1 MREKITIPAS
11 QQVRQIPWRTSLGF
25 LLLIAHVAAAEV
37 VKIDVQRRDD
47 AGTHERVIGRVHFAI
62 DPRLPANRAIA
73 DIDLAPKMPREG
85 RVLLGPPVLQ
95 AKTRR
100 PSARQRVPRGR
111 QSRPRSVPRD
121 HERRS
126 TARPLAQSRGISAT
140 DSFSSRDSPWH
151 SLAGSSTSSRP
162 RV

>member
-73 DIDLAPKMPREG
+73 DIRL
-85 RVLLGPPVLQ
+85 
-95 AKTRR
+95 T
-100 PSARQRVPRGR
+100 
-111 QSRPRSVPRD
+111 
-121 HERRS
+121 RS
-126 TARPLAQSRGISAT
+126 TSIA
-140 DSFSSRDSPWH
+140 SSGNR
-151 SLAGSSTSSRP
+151 
-162 RV
+162 